1 MYHLWRRG
9 SETVCWG
16 QICNLGENACGY
28 IPQFGRGIFR
38 PNEGWS
44 LKSFQ
49 LSSNGF
55 HISTFPK
62 CYKYI
67 SHVWRKTL
75 FCREIIFVNLNYLTC
90 TVFKRDLWV
99 VSFLC
104 VVFKVKVI
112 SRHPFSS
119 GGLPGV
125 KFGVRSTTSP
135 SNEPFTVTVG
145 DLSSTNL
152 TIRNNMCK
160 SKIGSSFD
168 SLHFLGVKIEKHM
181 GVAKNLVTLP
191 PKKSWI
197 SEIHGCIF
205 NNS

>member
-125 KFGVRSTTSP
+125 KFESAGLILVVKGFCTCLKNSTSGRFSSIFSWSQSIVLRQVQDWQSGVWRLKEFGKGFGWMLQDVPRRPIVKSP
-135 SNEPFTVTVG
+135 G
-145 DLSSTNL
+145 W
-152 TIRNNMCK
+152 K
-160 SKIGSSFD
+160 
-168 SLHFLGVKIEKHM
+168 
-181 GVAKNLVTLP
+181 
-191 PKKSWI
+191 
-197 SEIHGCIF
+197 
-205 NNS
+205 